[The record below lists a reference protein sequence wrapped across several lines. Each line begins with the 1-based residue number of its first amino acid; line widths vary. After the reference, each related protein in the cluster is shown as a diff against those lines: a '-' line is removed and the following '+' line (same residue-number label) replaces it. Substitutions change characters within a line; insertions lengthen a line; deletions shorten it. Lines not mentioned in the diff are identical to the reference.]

1 MKTKMKDY
9 LITRGMKVKAA
20 LSNNQ
25 AEGFVDTASASVS
38 E

>member
-20 LSNNQ
+20 LSNNK